1 MNPSRNRLV
10 YFSTFVAALG
20 GLLFGYDTAVISG
33 AIGFLRQHFD
43 LSSAQMGWTASS
55 ALVGCV
61 AGVSVA
67 GILSDRLG
75 RNRILI
81 VSAALFLISAIGSAL
96 AVNVTV
102 LIIFRILGGVGVGM
116 ASMLS
121 PLYIAEIS
129 PAGIRGKMV
138 SYNQLAIVSGML
150 IVYFINYLIASSGPE
165 QWNITSGWRWMFASE
180 ALPAALFLLM
190 LLFVPNSPRWLIKQG
205 REKEAMDVLN
215 QISGPQKAQIEAKE
229 IRSALAME
237 SGSVAQLFKP
247 GLRPVLIIGVVLAIL
262 QQVTG
267 INVFLYYAPE
277 IFKNL
282 GAGTDIAFLQT
293 VIVGAFNMGFTI
305 IAIHSVDRWGRK
317 PLMLTGS
324 AGMGLC
330 LAGMGLAAYYSQTAI
345 WVLAF
350 VLGYISFFAL
360 SVGPVTWVIL
370 SEIYPTRIRGR
381 ALSIATFFLWT
392 ANWVISQTFPMLDE
406 NPFLVEMFNHAFS
419 FWLYGLLC
427 VVLFVFVWKMVPETK
442 GKSLE
447 EIEKE
452 WIRD

>member
-67 GILSDRLG
+67 GILSDRFG

-96 AVNVTV
+96 AGNVTV
-102 LIIFRILGGVGVGM
+102 LIIYRILGGIGVGI

-129 PAGIRGKMV
+129 PARIRGKMV

-150 IVYFINYLIASSGPE
+150 IVYFVNYLIAKSGAV
-165 QWNITSGWRWMFASE
+165 QWNIASGWRWMFASE
-180 ALPAALFLLM
+180 ALPAALFLIM
-190 LLFVPNSPRWLIKQG
+190 LLLVPNSPRWLIKQG
-205 REKEAMDVLN
+205 REQEAMDVLN
-215 QISGPQKAQIEAKE
+215 QISGPQKAQIEAEE

-237 SGSVAQLFKP
+237 TGSLTQLFKS

-282 GAGTDIAFLQT
+282 GSGTDIAFLQT
-293 VIVGAFNMGFTI
+293 VIVGAFNLGFTI

-330 LAGMGLAAYYSQTAI
+330 LAGMGLAAFYSQTAI
-345 WVLAF
+345 WVLVF

-381 ALSIATFFLWT
+381 ALSIATFFLWS
-392 ANWVISQTFPMLDE
+392 ANWLVSQTFPMLDE
-406 NPFLVEMFNHAFS
+406 NPFLVGMFNHAFS

-427 VVLFVFVWKMVPETK
+427 VVLFVFVWKGVPETK

-447 EIEKE
+447 GIEKE
-452 WIRD
+452 WTRD

>member
-67 GILSDRLG
+67 GILSDRFG

-81 VSAALFLISAIGSAL
+81 VSATLFLISAIGSAF
-96 AVNVTV
+96 AGNVTV
-102 LIIFRILGGVGVGM
+102 LIIYRILGGVGVGM

-150 IVYFINYLIASSGPE
+150 IVYFVNYLIASSGPE

-215 QISGPQKAQIEAKE
+215 QISGPQKAHLEAKE

-237 SGSVAQLFKP
+237 SGSVVQLFKP

-427 VVLFVFVWKMVPETK
+427 VVLFVFVWKVVPETK

>member
-67 GILSDRLG
+67 GILSDRFG

-96 AVNVTV
+96 AGNVTV
-102 LIIFRILGGVGVGM
+102 LIIYRILGGIGVGI

-129 PAGIRGKMV
+129 PAQIRGKMV

-150 IVYFINYLIASSGPE
+150 IVYFINYLIASTGAL
-165 QWNITSGWRWMFASE
+165 QWNIASGWRWMFASE
-180 ALPAALFLLM
+180 ALPAALFLIM
-190 LLFVPNSPRWLIKQG
+190 LLLVPNSPRWLIKQG
-205 REKEAMDVLN
+205 REQEAMDVLN
-215 QISGPQKAQIEAKE
+215 QISGPQKAQIEAEE

-237 SGSVAQLFKP
+237 TGSLTQLFKS
-247 GLRPVLIIGVVLAIL
+247 GLRLVLIIGVMLAIL

-282 GAGTDIAFLQT
+282 GSGTDIAFLQT
-293 VIVGAFNMGFTI
+293 IIVGAFNLGFTI

-317 PLMLTGS
+317 PLMLIGS

-330 LAGMGLAAYYSQTAI
+330 LAGMGLAAFYSQTAI
-345 WVLAF
+345 WVLVF

-381 ALSIATFFLWT
+381 ALSIATFFLWS
-392 ANWVISQTFPMLDE
+392 ANWLVSQTFPMLDE
-406 NPFLVEMFNHAFS
+406 NPFLVGMFNHAFS

-427 VVLFVFVWKMVPETK
+427 VVLFVFVWKGVPETK